1 MDVLNQRETSKLE
14 FVISKFSFHLGT
26 HVINFKFT
34 KFRANT
40 NMQIIYR
47 LPSNSTLST
56 TTLCKQLFSDNY
68 MYTSLYR
75 SVMIICWLLKSY
87 IWLSY
92 TFLDGDTVIQCDLN
106 HVVPPPQIRESLSN
120 LIHAT

>member
-1 MDVLNQRETSKLE
+1 
-14 FVISKFSFHLGT
+14 
-26 HVINFKFT
+26 
-34 KFRANT
+34 
-40 NMQIIYR
+40 MQMIYR
-47 LPSNSTLST
+47 LPSNSTLSA

-87 IWLSY
+87 IWLSS